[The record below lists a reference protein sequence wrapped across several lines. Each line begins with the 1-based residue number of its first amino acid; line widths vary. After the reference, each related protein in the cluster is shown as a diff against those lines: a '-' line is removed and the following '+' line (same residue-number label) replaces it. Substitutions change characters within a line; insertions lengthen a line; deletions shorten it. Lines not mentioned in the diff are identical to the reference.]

1 MSIDASA
8 TVHPTALVED
18 GAVIGPD
25 CIIGPYSVVG
35 PEVKLGQAV
44 ELKSHVAL
52 AGDTVVGDRTR
63 IWPFAS
69 IGHMPQDLKFSGE
82 KTRLEIGSDNMI
94 REHVTMNPGTKG
106 GGGVTRIGNGSL
118 FMMGVHIGHD
128 CQVGNNVVVSNHC
141 SLAGH
146 VIMEDNVVMGGLSG
160 IHQYCRIGRGV
171 MIGGQTGIV
180 ADVIPYAIVTGSRAG
195 LSGLNLVGLRRA
207 GVPKSQI
214 QELRAAYTELF
225 DAEGTLKERTKSV
238 SEKYSSNPLIC
249 EIVEFLSADSSRKF
263 LTPQG

>member
-18 GAVIGPD
+18 GAEIGPD
-25 CIIGPYSVVG
+25 CFIGPYSVVG
-35 PEVKLGQAV
+35 PEVRLGQAV

-52 AGDTVVGDRTR
+52 TGDTTVGDRTR

-69 IGHMPQDLKFSGE
+69 IGHMPQDLKYAGE

-94 REHVTMNPGTKG
+94 REHVTMNPGTSG

-118 FMMGVHIGHD
+118 YMVGVHIGHD
-128 CQVGNNVVVSNHC
+128 CQLGNKIVIANHC

-146 VIMEDNVVMGGLSG
+146 VEVADNVVIGGLSG
-160 IHQYCRIGRGV
+160 IHQFCRIGQGV
-171 MIGGQTGIV
+171 MLGGQTGIV
-180 ADVIPYAIVTGSRAG
+180 ADVIPYATVTGSRAG
-195 LSGLNLVGLRRA
+195 LSGLNLIGLKRA
-207 GVPKSQI
+207 GFEKYLI
-214 QELRAAYTELF
+214 QELRAAYGELF
-225 DAEGTLKERTKSV
+225 EGDGTLSERTQIIA
-238 SEKYSSNPLIC
+238 EKYASNPLVA
-249 EIVEFLSADSSRKF
+249 EIADFLTADSSRKF